1 MKRRTF
7 LRAAG
12 VLGAAGLAGAALPG
26 ATVAGTSRSA
36 PPAPQRSRPSSRI
49 VVVGAGAFGGWTALH
64 LRRLGHDV
72 TLVDAF
78 GAGNARATSGGDSRG
93 IRVAYGDRAL
103 YSRWSLSAMEGWRLA
118 EEEWSASL
126 LIPNGRLQMAPEVTP
141 RLTFSAR
148 VLDELGVENAFL
160 TPEEVAR
167 EWPQISVEGVGVA
180 HFEPGAAAIRSAL
193 ACRVVA
199 EGAAAEGVALRIARA
214 GSPVAAGGRAT
225 ELPLIADGNPDA
237 PEALGADAFVFAC
250 GPWLPA
256 LFPDLLGHR
265 ITVPR
270 RDVFF
275 FGPPP
280 GDARFGA
287 GRLPGFSEG
296 AQAVYGF
303 PDMDGLG
310 LKVAPYGGLDPFR
323 PDTDDRAPAAHWLQ
337 RARAYLAL
345 RFPAMARQPLIHSR
359 ICQLENTADEH
370 FIVDRHPEME
380 NVWIAG
386 GGSGH
391 AFKHGPVLGSYVA
404 RRVVGED
411 PDPEATRLFR
421 LER

>member
-7 LRAAG
+7 LRTAG
-12 VLGAAGLAGAALPG
+12 ALGAAGLAHAALPG
-26 ATVAGTSRSA
+26 RASAHPSPSSSGSRS
-36 PPAPQRSRPSSRI
+36 PRPSSRT

-72 TLVDAF
+72 VLVDAF
-78 GAGNARATSGGDSRG
+78 GPGNARSTSGGDSRG
-93 IRVAYGDRAL
+93 IRVAYGDRAI
-103 YSRWSLSAMEGWRLA
+103 YSRWSLRAMEGWRRA
-118 EEEWSASL
+118 EEEWGASL
-126 LIPNGRLQMAPEVTP
+126 LVPNGRLQLAQEVTSGL
-141 RLTFSAR
+141 RASAR

-180 HFEPGAAAIRSAL
+180 HYEPGAAAIRSAL

-199 EGAAAEGVALRIARA
+199 EGAVAEGATLRTARA
-214 GSPVAAGGRAT
+214 AAPVPVGGRAE
-225 ELPLIADGNPDA
+225 ELPLAADGRSGPDRGV
-237 PEALGADAFVFAC
+237 GADAFVFAC

-256 LFPDLLGHR
+256 IFPELLGSR

-275 FGPPP
+275 FGPSP

-296 AQAVYGF
+296 SQSVYGF

-310 LKVAPYGGLDPFR
+310 LKVAPYGGVDPFH
-323 PDTDDRAPAAHWLQ
+323 PDADDRAPAAHWLQ

-359 ICQLENTADEH
+359 VCQLENTADEH

-391 AFKHGPVLGSYVA
+391 AFKHGPALGEYVA
-404 RRVVGED
+404 RRIVGED

>member
-7 LRAAG
+7 LRTAG
-12 VLGAAGLAGAALPG
+12 ALGSAGLVHSAFP
-26 ATVAGTSRSA
+26 SRASA
-36 PPAPQRSRPSSRI
+36 DPSPASSGSQRPRPSSRI
-49 VVVGAGAFGGWTALH
+49 VVVGAGASGGWTAVH

-78 GAGNARATSGGDSRG
+78 GPGNARSTSGGDSRG

-103 YSRWSLSAMEGWRLA
+103 YSRWALAAMEGWRRA
-118 EEEWSASL
+118 EEEWGVPL
-126 LIPNGRLQMAPEVTP
+126 LVPNGRLQLAPEVTVGL
-141 RLTFSAR
+141 RASAG
-148 VLDELGVENAFL
+148 VLDELGVDNAFL

-167 EWPQISVEGVGVA
+167 EWPQIAVDGVGVA
-180 HFEPGAAAIRSAL
+180 HYEPGAAAIRSAL

-199 EGAAAEGVALRIARA
+199 QGAVAEGVTLRIARA
-214 GSPVAAGGRAT
+214 ASPVPVGGRA
-225 ELPLIADGNPDA
+225 EDLPLAVDGRSGPG
-237 PEALGADAFVFAC
+237 ESLGADAFVFAC

-256 LFPDLLGHR
+256 LFPELLGPR

-280 GDARFGA
+280 GDGRFGA
-287 GRLPGFSEG
+287 ERLPGFSEG
-296 AQAVYGF
+296 AQSVYGF

-310 LKVAPYGGLDPFR
+310 LKVAPYGGVDPFR
-323 PDTDDRAPAAHWLQ
+323 PDADDRAPAAHWLQ
-337 RARAYLAL
+337 RARDYLAL
-345 RFPAMARQPLIHSR
+345 RVPAMARQPLIRSR
-359 ICQLENTADEH
+359 VCQLENTADEH

-391 AFKHGPVLGSYVA
+391 AFKHGPTLGEYVA
-404 RRVVGED
+404 RRVLGED

-421 LER
+421 MER

>member
-7 LRAAG
+7 LRTAG
-12 VLGAAGLAGAALPG
+12 ALGATGLAHAALPRAAAG
-26 ATVAGTSRSA
+26 APGAA
-36 PPAPQRSRPSSRI
+36 PSPPRPSRPTSRI
-49 VVVGAGAFGGWTALH
+49 VVVGAGAVGGWTALH
-64 LRRLGHDV
+64 LRRLGHEV
-72 TLVDAF
+72 VLVDAH
-78 GAGNARATSGGDSRG
+78 GPGNARATSGGDSRG
-93 IRVAYGDRAL
+93 IRVAYGDRAI
-103 YSRWSLSAMEGWRLA
+103 YSRWALEAMEGWRRA
-118 EEEWSASL
+118 EEEWGVPL
-126 LIPNGRLQMAPEVTP
+126 LVANGRLQLAPETTP
-141 RLTFSAR
+141 GLRASAR
-148 VLDELGVENAFL
+148 VLDALGVEHAFL
-160 TPEEVAR
+160 TPEEVTR
-167 EWPQISVEGVGVA
+167 EWPQISAEGVGVA

-199 EGAAAEGVALRIARA
+199 EGAAAEGVRLRIARA
-214 GSPVAAGGRAT
+214 TSPVPVGGRAA
-225 ELPLIADGNPDA
+225 ELPLGPDGSPGSRGVI
-237 PEALGADAFVFAC
+237 GADAFVFAC

-256 LFPDLLGHR
+256 LFPELLGSR

-296 AQAVYGF
+296 ARSVYGF

-310 LKVAPYGGLDPFR
+310 LKVAPYGGVDPFR
-323 PDTDDRAPAAHWLQ
+323 PDDDDRAPAAHWLQ

-345 RFPAMARQPLIHSR
+345 RFPDMAGQPLIHSR

-380 NVWIAG
+380 NVWISG

-391 AFKHGPVLGSYVA
+391 AFKHGPVLGPYVA
-404 RRVVGED
+404 RRVLGED